1 MGSSRRERK
10 VVAACHA
17 LSHLI
22 CSAAPVSVPDC
33 EAVVCCE
40 PKVSP
45 KPEEPRMGVAVG
57 VGVSTSLGGGKTEA
71 KIRSWNPVIVVGSED
86 LHGSSDT
93 AEFLRK
99 VMFIARLELNHRVTC
114 RLVCSSLEGLAVA
127 A

>member
-22 CSAAPVSVPDC
+22 CSVAPVSVPGC
-33 EAVVCCE
+33 EVIVCCE

-71 KIRSWNPVIVVGSED
+71 KIRSWNAVIITGSEEI
-86 LHGSSDT
+86 HGFSAT
-93 AEFLRK
+93 PKILRQ
-99 VMFIARLELNHRVTC
+99 VVFRAR
-114 RLVCSSLEGLAVA
+114 
-127 A
+127 